1 MARIGI
7 NIKVYRPKNNF
18 VRYLKTMTEEQA
30 TKHLKEQEQIAY
42 EDENEFDIWLADNYT
57 QLEIFNMSEEEKQD
71 IDKEWRESC
80 REYVKT
86 LFEDDYREEEIVL
99 SVEEEDLNKYDNFVL
114 AGV

>member
-18 VRYLKTMTEEQA
+18 RHLKTMTEEQA
-30 TKHLKEQEQIAY
+30 TKYLKEQEQIAY
-42 EDENEFDIWLADNYT
+42 EDESEFEIWLEDNYT
-57 QLEIFNMSEEEKQD
+57 QLEIFNMNEKEKQD
-71 IDKEWRESC
+71 IDKEWLESC